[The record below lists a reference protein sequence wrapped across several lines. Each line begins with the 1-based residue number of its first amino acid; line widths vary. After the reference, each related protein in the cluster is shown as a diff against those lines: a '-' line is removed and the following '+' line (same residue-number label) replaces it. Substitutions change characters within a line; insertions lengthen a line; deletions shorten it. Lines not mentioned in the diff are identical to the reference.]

1 VRIPYT
7 GSSESFKEVVS
18 VCPVPLLATGGEKKV
33 REREVLEMVR
43 GIMDVGA
50 YGVSMGRN
58 IFQYKKPGN
67 MIKAIKQIVHKGSS
81 VSAAMGALKEE
92 PIEGSMF
99 DGTVIW

>member
-1 VRIPYT
+1 MP
-7 GSSESFKEVVS
+7 
-18 VCPVPLLATGGEKKV
+18 CAPVGHGGEKKV
-33 REREVLEMVR
+33 REKEVLEMVR
-43 GIMDVGA
+43 EIMEAGA
-50 YGVSMGRN
+50 YGVSIGRN

-92 PIEGSMF
+92 PIEGSIF